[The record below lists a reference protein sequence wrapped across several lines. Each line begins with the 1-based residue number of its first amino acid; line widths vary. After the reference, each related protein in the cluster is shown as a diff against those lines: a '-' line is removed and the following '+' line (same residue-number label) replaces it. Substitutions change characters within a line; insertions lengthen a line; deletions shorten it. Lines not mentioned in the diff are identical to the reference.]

1 MADKLPPLPKGLTIV
16 DDKLPPL
23 PKGLTVVEEKK
34 NRIQNAPPTG
44 TQTSKSGSLPFQ
56 SQIDTKPAPYVKP
69 KVKPKNISE
78 AVEDDNNYLGAI
90 YNNLIGA
97 GSDFIGGFTRL
108 VAKSNPYG
116 SPVLAATADVLGNKA
131 EQVVEKLRS
140 SSSSKQYEEKIQ
152 QGFDLTKGV
161 FTKEN
166 AKALPLMISRFAG
179 DLGLAIPTAGA
190 SYLAQGYNQGLKE
203 FDKAVDNRTTDDPVA
218 VNNARELFAISYSTI
233 SSVADR
239 YSLGFL
245 TKSNPVAKK
254 VKEAILKETVQEL
267 ATKVTGKI
275 TADVIEE
282 TASRIAKKGLN
293 KFKSVGLKGLTSA
306 GVEGGTEVIT
316 GVGTDIAKLAT
327 NSFTDKNIF
336 NKEEIVEDFWKNR
349 LNEFGGGTVL
359 GGIAGSAIRG
369 IKSVDDMVAE
379 RVSSATNIN
388 NIGAVA
394 QEIEKDLTTRYN
406 EGSLDADRY
415 DEIIKNLNNYV
426 KATESIPFDI
436 GAKKRKEAIQSIV
449 ERDRVAEAIKVKQ
462 EQMSAYDDSL
472 APQAQQE
479 IDILEAKKQSLND
492 NIVEATADEK
502 FKYSK
507 DPEKD
512 KWYKQLGEDGELEEI
527 SKKQYEL
534 ETQSVPQEKAQ
545 EVPQLAKPTFD
556 TEEQITE
563 EAQQAEAK
571 FAQDNDQVTYE
582 QKMKELDDRANN
594 LVPAPEDAEIG
605 KPEEIDT
612 PRKVI
617 YVQKFSSDKGNEN
630 LTERQIGSVEK
641 AINAGIKAGKT
652 GNEIY
657 GILNALGFVPANI
670 AGLQEN
676 LREYLNN
683 RVEGK
688 DNRTFQETQ
697 TQPQEDAI
705 QVETAGQVP
714 VLTEATVGEEV
725 EQGKPQ
731 PEAEVLAEEGVK
743 AEEVVSG
750 VDKNKLS
757 PKKMV
762 GQLTKNLINKGN
774 RKELRTSMGD
784 VGFNYTV
791 GDVEVTLSDDFD
803 FGELDGEEQQADV
816 SINFIGV
823 TKPESMKNG
832 LASKELDRIIS
843 LADLTGTSLS
853 LTIDPQG
860 ATFGQTES
868 NKKDILSYDSL
879 KEWYKKRGFVFDE
892 DSSYGYRK
900 PLIAKEQSLPTQE
913 VVKLRAEEQAELKAA
928 IPNADQYLT
937 DGKVDEDK
945 LTKPEDK
952 EVFNEIYDDYN
963 ELISP
968 LLLGVALEDVN
979 KARSVKY
986 WMEPEFGA
994 ETENYPQKGKPN
1006 SFIKTEQ
1013 SGTIMGGGKWASDDI
1028 VAYDKDGKIVGSIS
1042 IAKDGKDKGAFKIV
1056 VREDAKRQGWGK
1068 KILDEAEKQGI
1079 ALLEYLA

>member
-44 TQTSKSGSLPFQ
+44 TQTSNRGSLPFQ
-56 SQIDTKPAPYVKP
+56 SQVDTKPAPYVKP

-556 TEEQITE
+556 TEEQLIE
-563 EAQQAEAK
+563 EGKTAEEDYK
-571 FAQDNDQVTYE
+571 KTGDQVTYE
-582 QKMKELDDRANN
+582 QKIKELEEREKN
-594 LVPAPEDAEIG
+594 LVPAPEESENI
-605 KPEEIDT
+605 KQT
-612 PRKVI
+612 PA
-617 YVQKFSSDKGNEN
+617 Q
-630 LTERQIGSVEK
+630 
-641 AINAGIKAGKT
+641 
-652 GNEIY
+652 
-657 GILNALGFVPANI
+657 
-670 AGLQEN
+670 
-676 LREYLNN
+676 
-683 RVEGK
+683 
-688 DNRTFQETQ
+688 
-697 TQPQEDAI
+697 
-705 QVETAGQVP
+705 
-714 VLTEATVGEEV
+714 EV
-725 EQGKPQ
+725 EQ
-731 PEAEVLAEEGVK
+731 
-743 AEEVVSG
+743 
-750 VDKNKLS
+750 
-757 PKKMV
+757 
-762 GQLTKNLINKGN
+762 
-774 RKELRTSMGD
+774 
-784 VGFNYTV
+784 
-791 GDVEVTLSDDFD
+791 
-803 FGELDGEEQQADV
+803 
-816 SINFIGV
+816 
-823 TKPESMKNG
+823 
-832 LASKELDRIIS
+832 
-843 LADLTGTSLS
+843 
-853 LTIDPQG
+853 
-860 ATFGQTES
+860 
-868 NKKDILSYDSL
+868 
-879 KEWYKKRGFVFDE
+879 
-892 DSSYGYRK
+892 
-900 PLIAKEQSLPTQE
+900 
-913 VVKLRAEEQAELKAA
+913 LRAKEQAELKAA
-928 IPNADQYLT
+928 IPNADQY
-937 DGKVDEDK
+937 KK
-945 LTKPEDK
+945 Q
-952 EVFNEIYDDYN
+952 
-963 ELISP
+963 
-968 LLLGVALEDVN
+968 
-979 KARSVKY
+979 
-986 WMEPEFGA
+986 M
-994 ETENYPQKGKPN
+994 
-1006 SFIKTEQ
+1006 
-1013 SGTIMGGGKWASDDI
+1013 
-1028 VAYDKDGKIVGSIS
+1028 
-1042 IAKDGKDKGAFKIV
+1042 
-1056 VREDAKRQGWGK
+1056 VR
-1068 KILDEAEKQGI
+1068 
-1079 ALLEYLA
+1079 